1 MTDDDLDAMLTA
13 PLANVADAGFSPRV
27 LSRVAA
33 RAAWRERLTLYAPVV
48 AVAAVLPFLPGAQFA
63 HAALLLT
70 PLIANSGAIAIAAA
84 ALALTMSL
92 DQRFRETG

>member
-1 MTDDDLDAMLTA
+1 MTDDDLDAMLAA
-13 PLANVADAGFSPRV
+13 PLDDVADAGFSSRV
-27 LSRVAA
+27 LSRVTA
-33 RAAWRERLTLYAPVV
+33 RTAWRERLTLYAPVV
-48 AVAAVLPFLPGAQFA
+48 AVAAVVPFLPGAQFA
-63 HAALLLT
+63 HAALHLT